1 MAWTNLWIC
10 GPLPLKIPVK
20 NFFRKF
26 LYCLKTASEP
36 PSNFKGSLGRSFYH
50 SAQFN
55 GLKSRKITKML
66 DFFYHFRPKT
76 IEIQPKNKLLSLQE
90 AIFVERF

>member
-1 MAWTNLWIC
+1 MTWTNLWIC

-20 NFFRKF
+20 NFFGNSF
-26 LYCLKTASEP
+26 IASKP
-36 PSNFKGSLGRSFYH
+36 PQNRLQISRGHLVGHYIIRLHLMALNH
-50 SAQFN
+50 E
-55 GLKSRKITKML
+55 KSRKCLI
-66 DFFYHFRPKT
+66 FFYHFRPKT